1 MFSIVK
7 RDGSRSEFELEKI
20 SGAIVKAFDAT
31 QVQYNQ
37 DIIDL
42 LVLRVT
48 ADMQGK
54 VKAGGI
60 QVEEKRS
67 WSRLDTP
74 KLPRHLFCT
83 VSSVKR
89 CVT

>member
-54 VKAGGI
+54 VKAGEI
-60 QVEEKRS
+60 QVEEALEVVGKG
-67 WSRLDTP
+67 D
-74 KLPRHLFCT
+74 F
-83 VSSVKR
+83 
-89 CVT
+89 